1 MRNPETGS
9 RDLSTSLDMT
19 GKLAWAVLL
28 LFAITASAQAEWKI
42 VSAESEPGRAG
53 IEHRHV
59 VVEDA
64 AAGQRVAVDVAV
76 FSAKSTALRV
86 IDNPDGQSLG
96 AVMKREKCVCGVNGG
111 YFDTEFKPIGLRV
124 ADGTTFSPL
133 RRARLITGIL
143 LQSDRGIDVV
153 RVSEFSRTKKIIAA
167 IQSGPFLVEGNK
179 RIRGLNDS
187 QMARRTFAG
196 IATNDRAFLGV
207 CSDVSLAELANI
219 VATSAHR
226 CGFENPTRNESRRW
240 FLERVLVRTRGRQ
253 RILNLRTKA
262 GARFCGRRSEMIV
275 ACHPERSE
283 GSLIVHHDYHQTT
296 SRDVSLRST

>member
-1 MRNPETGS
+1 
-9 RDLSTSLDMT
+9 MT
-19 GKLAWAVLL
+19 GKFAWAVLL
-28 LFAITASAQAEWKI
+28 LLAITASAQAEWKI
-42 VSAESEPGRAG
+42 LSAESESGRTG

-64 AAGQRVAVDVAV
+64 AASQRVAVDLAV

-111 YFDTEFKPIGLRV
+111 YFDTEFKPIGLRI
-124 ADGTTFSPL
+124 ADGTTFSPS

-153 RVSEFSRTKKIIAA
+153 RVSEFSRTKKIVAA

-187 QMARRTFAG
+187 QVARRTFAG

-219 VATSAHR
+219 VATS
-226 CGFENPTRNESRRW
+226 P
-240 FLERVLVRTRGRQ
+240 
-253 RILNLRTKA
+253 
-262 GARFCGRRSEMIV
+262 IV
-275 ACHPERSE
+275 ADSKIQRAMNLDG
-283 GSLIVHHDYHQTT
+283 GSSSAFWFARKDDSAFSISGRKPV
-296 SRDVSLRST
+296 RDFVAVVPK

>member
-1 MRNPETGS
+1 VRF
-9 RDLSTSLDMT
+9 RY
-19 GKLAWAVLL
+19 
-28 LFAITASAQAEWKI
+28 ASAARSFYGSLLVLPVALAASAHAEWKI
-42 VSAESEPGRAG
+42 LSAESESGRAG

-76 FSAKSTALRV
+76 FSVKSTALRV
-86 IDNPDGQSLG
+86 IDNPDAQSLG

-124 ADGTTFSPL
+124 ADGTTFSPS

-153 RVSEFSRTKKIIAA
+153 RASEFSRTKKIVAA
-167 IQSGPFLVEGNK
+167 VQSGPFLVEGSK

-187 QMARRTFAG
+187 QLARRTFAG
-196 IATNDRAFLGV
+196 IATNDRAFLAV

-219 VATSAHR
+219 LATT
-226 CGFENPTRNESRRW
+226 P
-240 FLERVLVRTRGRQ
+240 
-253 RILNLRTKA
+253 
-262 GARFCGRRSEMIV
+262 IV
-275 ACHPERSE
+275 ADSKTRRAMNLDG
-283 GSLIVHHDYHQTT
+283 GSSSAFWFAREDGRAFSISGRKPV
-296 SRDVSLRST
+296 RDFVAVVPK

>member
-1 MRNPETGS
+1 MRFRYASAARSFYG
-9 RDLSTSLDMT
+9 
-19 GKLAWAVLL
+19 LL
-28 LFAITASAQAEWKI
+28 LVLPVALAASAHADWK
-42 VSAESEPGRAG
+42 VLSAESESGRAE

-64 AAGQRVAVDVAV
+64 AAGQRVAVDVTV
-76 FSAKSTALRV
+76 FSVKSTALRV
-86 IDNPDGQSLG
+86 IDNPDAQSLG

-124 ADGTTFSPL
+124 ADSTTFSPS

-153 RVSEFSRTKKIIAA
+153 RVSEFSRTKKIVAA
-167 IQSGPFLVEGNK
+167 IQSGPFLVEGSK

-187 QMARRTFAG
+187 QLARRTFAG

-219 VATSAHR
+219 LATT
-226 CGFENPTRNESRRW
+226 P
-240 FLERVLVRTRGRQ
+240 
-253 RILNLRTKA
+253 
-262 GARFCGRRSEMIV
+262 IV
-275 ACHPERSE
+275 ADSKTRRAMNLDG
-283 GSLIVHHDYHQTT
+283 GSSSAFWFARGDGSAFSISGRKPV
-296 SRDVSLRST
+296 RDFVAVVPK